1 MYIAFKIEEIQER
14 LKNCLTYERYM
25 HSLGVMEMAV
35 KLAKEFGLDEEKAQ
49 IAGLLHDCAKCLSK
63 EELEKYIDTF
73 EECEKLSTKTWHAP
87 VGAIIAKRDYGVTDE
102 EILSAIRWH
111 TIGKN
116 DMTDFEKVIFIADK
130 IEHRTRESD
139 FREKIETALNERHN
153 LDDAMLK
160 SFKLTIKSLLKRKLP
175 ICYQT
180 VDVYNNLLERVSK
193 WE

>member
-1 MYIAFKIEEIQER
+1 MYTAFKIEEIQEK
-14 LKNCLTYERYM
+14 LKACLTYERYM

-35 KLAKEFGLDEEKAQ
+35 KLAKEFNLDEDKAKV
-49 IAGLLHDCAKCLSK
+49 AGLLHDCAKCLSK
-63 EELEKYIDTF
+63 EELEKYTDTF

-87 VGAIIAKRDYGVTDE
+87 VGAIIAKKDYGVTDK

-116 DMTDFEKVIFIADK
+116 DMTDFEKIIFIADK

-160 SFKLTIKSLLKRKLP
+160 SFKITIKSLLKRKLP
-175 ICYQT
+175 ICFQT
-180 VDVYNNLLERVSK
+180 IDVYNNLLERVSQ
-193 WE
+193 

>member
-139 FREKIETALNERHN
+139 FREKIEGALNERHN

>member
-1 MYIAFKIEEIQER
+1 MYTAFKIEEIQER
-14 LKNCLTYERYM
+14 LKSCLTYERYM

-35 KLAKEFGLDEEKAQ
+35 KLAKEFNLDEEKAK

-63 EELEKYIDTF
+63 EELKQYFDSF
-73 EECEKLSTKTWHAP
+73 EECEKLSVKTWHAP
-87 VGAIIAKRDYGVTDE
+87 VGAIIAQKEYGVTDK
-102 EILSAIRWH
+102 EILSSIRWH

-139 FREKIETALNERHN
+139 FREKIEAALNERHN

-160 SFKLTIKSLLKRKLP
+160 SFKMTIKSLLKRKLP
-175 ICYQT
+175 ICFQT
-180 VDVYNNLLERVSK
+180 VDVYNNLLERVSQ
-193 WE
+193 